1 MKPGFTFNKGIYN
14 IDNNL
19 KTLFLKKLL
28 EKVNLE
34 KYRIFEYYKIKEK
47 YIVFKKVFKAL
58 YKEEKIIAVKI
69 MEPNDNELNAIKE

>member
-1 MKPGFTFNKGIYN
+1 M
-14 IDNNL
+14 
-19 KTLFLKKLL
+19 

-47 YIVFKKVFKAL
+47 YIMFKKVFKAL

-69 MEPNDNELNAIKE
+69 MEPNDNELNALKE